1 MIHDTKLNKMPF
13 FTVDEAE
20 DSGISR
26 RMLSYYVSKGL
37 IERLEHGLYRYKD
50 SNAEIDIK
58 WYDLAI
64 AAKSVKNGVICL
76 ASALVYYGL
85 SEDFIN
91 EYWVAIPHS
100 RSRQSNEKF
109 RFVRMRDTKLG
120 VKKIKLSGIEVEIF
134 DHERTIIDSFRLL
147 DQETAIKALKAYL
160 SGTKVKPNL
169 RKLKDYSK
177 KLRQDISPYIETI
190 IT

>member
-1 MIHDTKLNKMPF
+1 MTELRIKPF
-13 FTVDEAE
+13 FTIQDAE
-20 DSGISR
+20 KEGISK
-26 RMLSYYVSKGL
+26 RMLSYYVDKGV

-58 WYDLAI
+58 WYDLAV

-76 ASALVYYGL
+76 ASALVYYDL
-85 SEDFIN
+85 SDDFLN
-91 EYWVAIPHS
+91 EYWIAIPHS

-109 RFVRMRDTKLG
+109 RFVRMRDIELG

-134 DHERTIIDSFRLL
+134 DPERTIIDSFRLL
-147 DQETAIKALKAYL
+147 DLETAIKALKAYL